1 MPASKKPNA
10 ISHKSRSFAILAIFI
25 LVFTGMLFYLI
36 SNRPAPVADVPTAV
50 SGGQNSVAPTTE
62 TGTAPTTAN
71 STPSSGG
78 SGVSPTAGT
87 TQNSPAASPTAP
99 VTSTPVLSPGGLIT
113 TTTAPSVAST
123 SNITP
128 TGGARVLAPPTTLP
142 AGGQNRPSPTLVVAP
157 TPTLEKSRAS
167 LPPAEA
173 VGNGFTLK
181 LNQPEVALA
190 VGENGQNIVYRFK
203 LETIVPGSEEERAIR
218 RFVPGFPSLYGL
230 AIFYSSADTSVATNG
245 QFYYLGE
252 TKTGNAARLS
262 RNFIPGG
269 NYTATD
275 VSGSCRTEPGCQLY
289 LGKTAEPGAALLS
302 FNLSEKLNAG
312 QGYLLRIVR
321 A

>member
-1 MPASKKPNA
+1 MPASKKTNA
-10 ISHKSRSFAILAIFI
+10 IGHKSRSFAILAIFI
-25 LVFTGMLFYLI
+25 LVLAGMLFYLI
-36 SNRPAPVADVPTAV
+36 SNRPAPVAGVLPAV
-50 SGGQNSVAPTTE
+50 SGQDSVAATTTQATANATSNPTNLVSS
-62 TGTAPTTAN
+62 PTLGTAN
-71 STPSSGG
+71 SPAP
-78 SGVSPTAGT
+78 SPTAAVT
-87 TQNSPAASPTAP
+87 NNPAPALTVS
-99 VTSTPVLSPGGLIT
+99 VTSATVQNNP
-113 TTTAPSVAST
+113 
-123 SNITP
+123 TP

-173 VGNGFTLK
+173 VGNGFSLK
-181 LNQPEVALA
+181 VNQPEVALEI
-190 VGENGQNIVYRFK
+190 GENDQNIVYRFK
-203 LETIVPGSEEERAIR
+203 LEVIVPGSEEERAIR

-289 LGKTAEPGAALLS
+289 LGKTAEPGKALLNFS
-302 FNLSEKLNAG
+302 LSEKLNAG